1 MAEGIVFTLALF
13 FAWMWNIKLFP
24 LTRNPFRDIFVGTSG
39 ALIPF
44 AFFVFIISKKAENI
58 PLIGSL
64 RKTLIMDVRS
74 LFSQAKLLDLCLISI
89 FAGIAE
95 ELLFRGVVQVKFGIV
110 AASFIFGLLHFITP
124 AYCILA
130 TIMGFYVGTLFH
142 IYQSILIPI
151 HLHFIYNL
159 GALVYLRYF
168 IKS

>member
-1 MAEGIVFTLALF
+1 
-13 FAWMWNIKLFP
+13 MWNIKLFP
-24 LTRNPFRDIFVGTSG
+24 LTRNLFRDIFVGTSG

-64 RKTLIMDVRS
+64 RKTLIIDVRG

-89 FAGIAE
+89 FAGVAE
-95 ELLFRGVVQVKFGIV
+95 ELLFRGVIQVKFGII
-110 AASFIFGLLHFITP
+110 AASVIFGLFHFITP

-130 TIMGFYVGTLFH
+130 GIMGFYVGTLFH
-142 IYQSILIPI
+142 EYQSILIPI
-151 HLHFIYNL
+151 QLHLIYDL